1 LVAVS
6 ATDPTVLA
14 TELVTPATGVLA
26 AELCVVP
33 VVPVDPEPVSV
44 EAADVTAES
53 VPGFS
58 SLVAACA
65 CLEQRSK
72 RKRIPAAAIAN
83 CATRTV
89 ARYANSCDIDS
100 SDPLGG
106 TRPRKLGREVPR
118 TSHARP
124 IRTRRFCTVIT
135 VHHRRLPHKH

>member
-1 LVAVS
+1 LGAES
-6 ATDPTVLA
+6 TTDPRVLV

-26 AELCVVP
+26 AEPCVAP

-53 VPGFS
+53 APGFS

-65 CLEQRSK
+65 CLEQRSR

-100 SDPLGG
+100 SDPLGN
-106 TRPRKLGREVPR
+106 
-118 TSHARP
+118 
-124 IRTRRFCTVIT
+124 
-135 VHHRRLPHKH
+135 